1 MFRIFTSAALLCALA
16 NAQDATLAA
25 RLDPKISSLLTASG
39 APSVSVIAVVDGN
52 VAYAKAFGQADIAQ
66 NRPATTSTRY
76 AIGSVSKQFTASAI
90 LLLQEEGKLSL
101 DDKVAKWFPDLTR
114 ANEVTVRQLLT
125 HTSGYEDYAPQDY
138 IIPEW
143 TKPTTSAV
151 ILNTWAKK
159 PLNYDPGTR
168 WQYSNTGYVIA
179 GEIIEKASGMS
190 LVDFLKARILN
201 PLGMSSAGDCSV
213 LGPSDATAYT
223 RFALGPP
230 RPVAREGSGWYNGA
244 GELCMTPSD
253 LAKWDIA
260 VLNRRILSPRSYEEL
275 AHPVTLADGKKTN
288 YALGVVVSER
298 NGSPV
303 YTHDGEVSGFLASN
317 QVFLKPR
324 DAVIVC
330 SNEDGI
336 NLIGSIAQEI
346 VRTIL
351 PSAENAPS
359 EAITAQVRA
368 ILEGLQ
374 QGRIDRS
381 LLTSNANAYFTDT
394 ALGDYKT
401 SLSALGKLEA
411 VTAAGDQL
419 RGGMTHLSYRA
430 RFEKKTVSLNIY
442 RTPDGK
448 YEQYMVMEQI

>member
-1 MFRIFTSAALLCALA
+1 MFRIFTCAALFCVLA
-16 NAQDATLAA
+16 NAQDASLAA

-39 APSVSVIAVVDGN
+39 APSVSIAVVVDGN
-52 VAYAKAFGQADIAQ
+52 VTYAKAFGEADIAQ
-66 NRPATTSTRY
+66 NRPASPSTRY
-76 AIGSVSKQFTASAI
+76 AIGSVSKQFTAAAI

-114 ANEVTVRQLLT
+114 ANEVTIRQLLS

-143 TKPTTSAV
+143 TKPTTSAA

-179 GEIIEKASGMS
+179 GGIVEKASGMG

-230 RPVAREGSGWYNGA
+230 RPVAREGNGWYNGA

-260 VLNRRILSPRSYEEL
+260 VINRRILSQRSYEEL
-275 AHPVTLADGKKTN
+275 THPVTLADGKKSN
-288 YALGVVVSER
+288 YALGIIVDER

-303 YTHDGEVSGFLASN
+303 YSHDGEVSGFLASN
-317 QVFLKPR
+317 EIFPKQR

-336 NLIGSIAQEI
+336 SLIGAVSQEI
-346 VRTIL
+346 SRTVL
-351 PSAENAPS
+351 SPPQGVS
-359 EAITAQVRA
+359 EATAAQVRA

-381 LLTSNANAYFTDT
+381 LFTSNANAYFREM

-401 SLSALGKLEA
+401 SLSALGKLET
-411 VTAAGDQL
+411 VTPVREQL
-419 RGGMTHLSYRA
+419 RGGMTHLLYRA
-430 RFEKKTVSLNIY
+430 KFEKKNVLLNIY

>member
-1 MFRIFTSAALLCALA
+1 MFRIFTCTVLLSALA
-16 NAQDATLAA
+16 NAQDAGLAVQ
-25 RLDPKISSLLTASG
+25 LDPKISSLLMASG
-39 APSVSVIAVVDGN
+39 APSVSIAVVLDGS
-52 VAYAKAFGQADIAQ
+52 VAYAKAFGKANVAE

-76 AIGSVSKQFTASAI
+76 AIGSVSKQFTAAAI
-90 LLLQEEGKLSL
+90 LLLQEEGKLSV
-101 DDKVAKWFPDLTR
+101 DDKLAKWLPDLTR
-114 ANEVTVRQLLT
+114 ANEVTIRQLLS

-143 TKPTTSAV
+143 TKPTTSAA

-179 GEIIEKASGMS
+179 GEIIAKASGMS

-213 LGPSDATAYT
+213 LGSSDATAYT

-260 VLNRRILSPRSYEEL
+260 FLSQRVLSPHSYEEL
-275 AHPVTLADGKKTN
+275 TREVKLADGKSTH
-288 YALGVVVSER
+288 YALGLSVGER

-303 YTHDGEVSGFLASN
+303 YSHDGEVSGFLALN
-317 QVFLKPR
+317 QVFPKQR

-336 NLIGSIAQEI
+336 SLIGSVAQEI
-346 VRTIL
+346 ARTIL
-351 PSAENAPS
+351 SSPESAAS
-359 EAITAQVRA
+359 EATTAQVRA

-381 LLTSNANAYFTDT
+381 LFTSNANAYFTET
-394 ALGDYKT
+394 ALGDYRT

-411 VTAAGDQL
+411 VAPAGDQL

-430 RFEKKTVSLNIY
+430 RFEKKTVGLNIY